1 MSANKSYKANR
12 LRKLL
17 GVSSLAAAFILS
29 GLPLA
34 AQQQDQDTVPGY
46 PAQGGQQP
54 TANSAPPPPYAGN
67 QAPSDTDRNGA
78 PPPQAP
84 QNGAPPY
91 PPPPPQNA
99 PQNPS
104 LPRANQPAPASLTLP
119 AGTIV
124 QIRTNEWLSTDRN
137 LPGDGFHATLAQ
149 PVVAVGGWVV
159 AQRGQNVLGRVTM
172 SQKANSSNHNQSQLG
187 LTLSEMTFVD
197 GQLLPIETQF
207 VQNSAPSDPGRN
219 VGIVGSTTG
228 AGAVIGAIAGGGT
241 GAAVGAGVGA
251 IAGLGIITTH
261 GRPTAIPPETLL
273 TFQLKSAVTIS
284 TEKGKFA
291 FRPVRPTDYTDY
303 NANLSNQGP
312 QQNEGYQQNQG
323 YEQNQEGAYPPAPE
337 GANPPTPPL
346 PAPPYYGYPY
356 AYSPYYYPYGY
367 YGYYPAFGFG
377 YGYGYGWGPR
387 FYGRFGGRFR

>member
-1 MSANKSYKANR
+1 MNANNSYKASR
-12 LRKLL
+12 LIKLA
-17 GVSSLAAAFILS
+17 GIGSLAAAFILA

-46 PAQGGQQP
+46 PAPGGQGS
-54 TANSAPPPPYAGN
+54 AADSAPPPPNAGN
-67 QAPSDTDRNGA
+67 QAPSSADQNGA
-78 PPPQAP
+78 PPARAP

-91 PPPPPQNA
+91 PPAPNAQNS
-99 PQNPS
+99 S
-104 LPRANQPAPASLTLP
+104 LPRADQPVPASLTLP

-159 AQRGQNVLGRVTM
+159 AQRGQNVLGRVSM

-197 GQLLPIETQF
+197 GQLLPVETQF

-228 AGAVIGAIAGGGT
+228 AGAIIGAIAGGGT

-261 GRPTAIPPETLL
+261 GRPTMIPPETLL
-273 TFQLKSAVTIS
+273 TFQLKSPVTVS

-291 FRPVRPTDYTDY
+291 FRPITPADYSG
-303 NANLSNQGP
+303 NLSNR
-312 QQNEGYQQNQG
+312 GYQQNQG
-323 YEQNQEGAYPPAPE
+323 GDAQGEAGQPGAYPQGEP
-337 GANPPTPPL
+337 GGYPPTPPP

-356 AYSPYYYPYGY
+356 AYSPYYYPGY

>member
-1 MSANKSYKANR
+1 MSTNKFYKTKWFK
-12 LRKLL
+12 KLL
-17 GVSSLAAAFILS
+17 GISGLAAAFILG

-46 PAQGGQQP
+46 PAPGGQGP
-54 TANSAPPPPYAGN
+54 ADSAPPPPNAGN
-67 QAPSDTDRNGA
+67 QT
-78 PPPQAP
+78 PP
-84 QNGAPPY
+84 NGAPPY
-91 PPPPPQNA
+91 PPPNA
-99 PQNPS
+99 PQNSS
-104 LPRANQPAPASLTLP
+104 LPGANQTAPASLTLP

-137 LPGDGFHATLAQ
+137 LPGDGFHATLDQ

-228 AGAVIGAIAGGGT
+228 AGAVIGAIAGGAT

-251 IAGLGIITTH
+251 IAGLGIISTH
-261 GRPTAIPPETLL
+261 GRPTMIPPETLL
-273 TFQLKSAVTIS
+273 TFQLKSAVTVS
-284 TEKGKFA
+284 TEKSKFA
-291 FRPVRPTDYTDY
+291 FRPITPADYS
-303 NANLSNQGP
+303 ANLSSSR
-312 QQNEGYQQNQG
+312 GYQQNQG
-323 YEQNQEGAYPPAPE
+323 GYEQGEAGQGGAYPQGEPGAYPP
-337 GANPPTPPL
+337 TPPP
-346 PAPPYYGYPY
+346 PAPPYYAYPY
-356 AYSPYYYPYGY
+356 AYSPYYYPGY

-387 FYGRFGGRFR
+387 YYGRFGGRFR